1 MLNYKHFQGLSGE
14 YEGID
19 EWVHSLIPAVDQP
32 KGNGEEKRKGDGV
45 LIIGYGVVGSNLAK
59 ELERLKPEI
68 YDKYKEIDTRRADK
82 YRIAFICVDT
92 PATAN
97 FDCDTTEVKNA
108 IMENEALIYVV
119 KSTVLP
125 GTTERLIRFSP
136 EYYGG
141 TQHCNNFSFPFTILG
156 GAKEDCTVVIQY
168 LQHVYDGR
176 HQFRI
181 TDPKTAELAKYME
194 NSFLAMKTSFCQ
206 QFFDIA
212 EKAGVCYEE
221 LRELFILDPRVGSF
235 HTFVYR
241 DHPYWDSH
249 CLNKDVPAIANA
261 YEAELLL
268 SLIAFNE
275 RRKTHESQIPV
286 V

>member
-1 MLNYKHFQGLSGE
+1 LN
-14 YEGID
+14 
-19 EWVHSLIPAVDQP
+19 
-32 KGNGEEKRKGDGV
+32 
-45 LIIGYGVVGSNLAK
+45 
-59 ELERLKPEI
+59 PEI
-68 YDKYKEIDTRRADK
+68 YDKYKEIDTRTADK

-92 PATAN
+92 PATEEN
-97 FDCDTTEVKNA
+97 LCDTTEVKNA
-108 IMENEALIYVV
+108 IMENDALIYVV

-125 GTTERLIRFSP
+125 ETTERLMRETGKHILFSP
-136 EYYGG
+136 EYYGC

-156 GAKEDCTVVIQY
+156 GEKEDCKEVIQY

-181 TDPKTAELAKYME
+181 TDSKTAELAKYME

-212 EKAGVCYEE
+212 ERAGVCYEE
-221 LRELFILDPRVGSF
+221 LRELFTLDPRVGPS

-261 YEAELLL
+261 YGAELLL
-268 SLIAFNE
+268 SMIEFNE
-275 RRKTHESQIPV
+275 KRKHPV
-286 V
+286 SEEKENA